1 MGFVEGVELLP
12 LAFLLFFFLKI
23 IFRGVS
29 LSGVIVPFLK
39 KIGKF
44 VSSILR
50 IRFICFGEGGGIS
63 LSEWLLS
70 FLNALSF
77 FFFPLRGL

>member
-1 MGFVEGVELLP
+1 MGFVEGEELLP
-12 LAFLLFFFLKI
+12 LEFLSFFFLKI

-29 LSGVIVPFLK
+29 LSGVIVPFFL
-39 KIGKF
+39 ICKF

-63 LSEWLLS
+63 LLEWLLS
-70 FLNALSF
+70 FLNASSF
-77 FFFPLRGL
+77 FFPPLRGL